1 MQGQATGGSWGHK
14 VGEGTPS
21 QVLTHVP
28 SAAIAIHFHCSSTSA
43 ASAQA
48 GLKCCSSS
56 QQAAT
61 DVLWLSAAAGE
72 PPPLV

>member
-21 QVLTHVP
+21 QVMTRVP
-28 SAAIAIHFHCSSTSA
+28 SAAIAIHFHCSSAPA